1 MGLMQ
6 TDGRCSHCGGHQW
19 QWQQCCH
26 GMGWVPIL
34 QQQWQW
40 KRMGLMQSNGSVH
53 TEGGW
58 QQQHICIQ
66 CEHSRWKIN
75 FPLPLPLLNVN
86 GTFNLRR
93 SDIREDS
100 KCDYSGKSWTH
111 KKFK

>member
-53 TEGGW
+53 TEGG
-58 QQQHICIQ
+58 
-66 CEHSRWKIN
+66 
-75 FPLPLPLLNVN
+75 
-86 GTFNLRR
+86 
-93 SDIREDS
+93 
-100 KCDYSGKSWTH
+100 
-111 KKFK
+111 